1 MTGLALR
8 ALCFRGFMRILILT
22 PRLPWPPMDGGRIA
36 MARLAQSLARCGA
49 SVEILS
55 LNPRKH
61 HAAAG
66 DAPMAVKAVE
76 IDTARVLGP
85 AVRSL
90 AGGPPFLVSRFVSSR
105 YRETLR
111 AALQTLRPDIVQ
123 IESPFLLPYVAT
135 VRAGSRARVVLRS
148 LNVEFRIWEE
158 LARNERN
165 PVRRLA
171 LGCVAGSLRDY
182 EVRELD
188 APDALVPISAADA
201 EDFRTLGCTRPMHV
215 VPCGIT
221 LPPRA
226 SALPQPMSA
235 GFIGSLDFRPNQE
248 AVEWILERLWPLVTR
263 QLPEARLAIAGSSAP
278 GWLRRLALAKGVEI
292 EGDVA
297 DADAFM
303 CGKSVMLAPLFSGG
317 GMRIKVLE
325 AMALGKPVVATTRGA
340 GGLEVVHGRDLVIA
354 DDPAAFADALVRLL
368 RFPDEA
374 SRMGEAARATVARLY
389 DSDTLARGLL
399 EFYETL

>member
-1 MTGLALR
+1 
-8 ALCFRGFMRILILT
+8 MRLLILT
-22 PRLPWPPMDGGRIA
+22 TRLPWPPMDGGRIA

-49 SVEILS
+49 SVEMLS

-61 HAAAG
+61 HASIEG
-66 DAPMAVKAVE
+66 APMNVRAVE

-90 AGGPPFLVSRFVSSR
+90 AGGPPFVVSRFVSSR
-105 YRETLR
+105 YREALR
-111 AALQTLRPDIVQ
+111 VALQTLRPDVVQ
-123 IESPFLLPYVAT
+123 IESPFLLPYVLT
-135 VRAGSRARVVLRS
+135 VRAESRARVVLRS

-158 LARNERN
+158 LARNARN
-165 PVRRLA
+165 PLRRLA
-171 LGCVAGSLRDY
+171 LGRIAASLRSY

-188 APDALVPISAADA
+188 APDALVPISTADA
-201 EDFRTLGCTRPMHV
+201 GDFRTLGCTRPMHV

-221 LPPRA
+221 LPPR
-226 SALPQPMSA
+226 SSIPPEPMSA

-248 AVEWILERLWPLVTR
+248 AVEWILDRLWPLVTR

-278 GWLRRLALAKGVEI
+278 DWLRRLARAKGVAI
-292 EGDVA
+292 EGDVG

-303 CGKSVMLAPLFSGG
+303 RGKSVMLAPLFSGG

-325 AMALGKPVVATTRGA
+325 AMALAKPVVATTRGA
-340 GGLEVVHGRDLVIA
+340 GGLEVDHGRDLVIA
-354 DDPAAFADALVRLL
+354 DGAAEFSDALVRLL
-368 RFPDEA
+368 RSPDEA
-374 SRMGEAARATVARLY
+374 SRMGETARATVARLY

-399 EFYETL
+399 EFYEKL